1 MDGCWHG
8 RDALRQLPL
17 YSKLRVGN
25 HGVDTAKGPRRRI
38 FLFCGG
44 AFLSPINP
52 ENIYFQMFRGEIEAA
67 WGIYCKTQIKR
78 SIMLYPYVQ
87 CFC

>member
-17 YSKLRVGN
+17 YGKLRVGN

-38 FLFCGG
+38 EKFCGG
-44 AFLSPINP
+44 ALF
-52 ENIYFQMFRGEIEAA
+52 
-67 WGIYCKTQIKR
+67 K
-78 SIMLYPYVQ
+78 PY
-87 CFC
+87 